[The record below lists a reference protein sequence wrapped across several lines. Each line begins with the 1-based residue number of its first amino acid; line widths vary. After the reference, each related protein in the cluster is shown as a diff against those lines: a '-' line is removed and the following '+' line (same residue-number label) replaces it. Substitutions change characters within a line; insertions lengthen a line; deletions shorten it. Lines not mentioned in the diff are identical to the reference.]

1 MASVLASR
9 GPTEPRWRCTHRP
22 HNFSLRSMYNRESA
36 QMIRRTTPTI
46 QESSLPRFNAPKG
59 LYTIYFDRP
68 QPFSLLTLLSCGM
81 KKQTSLRLSKC
92 GRTRRRT
99 ILWSFTSAE
108 TQDCTATAQRSRA
121 IPPYECDNGLAYRMD
136 DAGTAKYLLH
146 AKATPRAC
154 HVTATKL
161 HECCTTTPLL
171 RAFRIALPHSLVAA
185 SCLPI
190 ITASLL
196 TGFDLPE
203 LGTLLSR
210 AVCVCVS

>member
-9 GPTEPRWRCTHRP
+9 GPTESRWRCTHRP

-68 QPFSLLTLLSCGM
+68 QPFSLLTLLSCDM

-92 GRTRRRT
+92 GRTRRCT

-121 IPPYECDNGLAYRMD
+121 IPPYECILASLIAWMTQGLQNTYSMR
-136 DAGTAKYLLH
+136 K
-146 AKATPRAC
+146 PR
-154 HVTATKL
+154 HVLAMSRQQNPTNVV
-161 HECCTTTPLL
+161 LL
-171 RAFRIALPHSLVAA
+171 RSFYAPS
-185 SCLPI
+185 
-190 ITASLL
+190 ASLC
-196 TGFDLPE
+196 
-203 LGTLLSR
+203 R
-210 AVCVCVS
+210 IH